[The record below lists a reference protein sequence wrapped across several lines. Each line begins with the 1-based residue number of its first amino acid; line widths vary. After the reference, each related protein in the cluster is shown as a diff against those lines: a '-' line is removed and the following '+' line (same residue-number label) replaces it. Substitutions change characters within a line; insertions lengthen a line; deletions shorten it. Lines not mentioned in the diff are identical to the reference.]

1 MICRLEGKL
10 HQKSPDYVVIDVNGV
25 GYCVHV
31 PLSTFYELPDAG
43 QITSLSIYTYVR
55 EDTLQLYGF
64 RTMAEKEMFIHLI
77 TVNGIGPR
85 LAVNILSGINADQLR
100 QVVLQQDRAR
110 LQGIPGVGKKTAER
124 IILELK
130 DKLKGKSSA
139 DEHLVA
145 VSLEVDVYA
154 DAFSALLNLGYKSAE
169 AERALKRAQMSMG
182 ESPGLSDLLR
192 EALRLMA

>member
-1 MICRLEGKL
+1 
-10 HQKSPDYVVIDVNGV
+10 
-25 GYCVHV
+25 
-31 PLSTFYELPDAG
+31 LSTFYELPDSG

-64 RTMAEKEMFIHLI
+64 RTMAEKEMFMHLI
-77 TVNGIGPR
+77 TVNGIGPK

-139 DEHLVA
+139 NERLVA